1 MPDFFETVRRSIDN
15 ISDNIGR
22 QIDNFVSSKEQKTQQ
37 KPVNRAR
44 SSQPTVISSKSVD
57 NSPQILTV
65 ALHLVVPAF
74 VVNNTKENH
83 SITASDI
90 EKLIDNAR
98 YFLCTKSAIADLIE
112 ESLKFTNENISTIHE
127 RSEIYIRINIPD
139 GQEMLDKKVPY
150 ILKRNLPSHGQGV
163 VRKIACLEDLSGL
176 EAFNRV

>member
-1 MPDFFETVRRSIDN
+1 MPGIFEN
-15 ISDNIGR
+15 IGRQLDNIGR
-22 QIDNFVSSKEQKTQQ
+22 LIDNVVSPKEQKTQQ
-37 KPVNRAR
+37 KPVDRAR
-44 SSQPTVISSKSVD
+44 ISQPVD
-57 NSPQILTV
+57 NSLQKLTV
-65 ALHLVVPAF
+65 ALHLVVPVF

-83 SITASDI
+83 LITASDI

-98 YFLCTKSAIADLIE
+98 YFLCTKSAVPDLIE
-112 ESLKFTNENISTIHE
+112 DFLKFTDENISTIHE

-176 EAFNRV
+176 EKFNRI